1 MRVPR
6 SRLASLLLFVPVALL
21 SACDDNSSGEGDENL
36 TGVSTITRSVP
47 NASVTGS
54 PVAAGT
60 GAAASGGGGKD
71 VDLTATD
78 NDFSRDEIT
87 IRDQESITLTFKNEG
102 KAAHN
107 WHLLGV
113 TDPNGDE
120 PRTPMVPGG
129 EEETITFFVAQAGTY
144 AYQCDAFPNEMR
156 GRLVVE

>member
-1 MRVPR
+1 MRVPYVR
-6 SRLASLLLFVPVALL
+6 FAGLLPLAFIAIL
-21 SACDDNSSGEGDENL
+21 SACDGSTSGDGDENL

-60 GAAASGGGGKD
+60 GAAASGGGGKE
-71 VDLTATD
+71 VELIAKD

-87 IRDQESITLTFKNEG
+87 IRDQESITLRFRNEG

-120 PRTPMVPGG
+120 PRTAMTPGG
-129 EEETITFFVAQAGTY
+129 SQEAITFFVAQKGTY
-144 AYQCDAFPNEMR
+144 AFQCDAFPNEMR
-156 GRLVVE
+156 GRLVVQ